1 MLMILV
7 MPLSLIALLAA
18 AEMKNIIFVAA
29 HQLFREY
36 SKLTGGT
43 FELCGA
49 VVDVVDNKFV
59 CILVIV
65 VVVVAKVVVDE
76 TDCCCCFDVF
86 ANVVDKV
93 DESSCLLAATFE
105 DDLTVPVLVVVAA
118 AIVET
123 NAYA

>member
-1 MLMILV
+1 MILV

-65 VVVVAKVVVDE
+65 VVVVVVKVVVDE
-76 TDCCCCFDVF
+76 TDCCCCFD
-86 ANVVDKV
+86 ALSNVVDKV
-93 DESSCLLAATFE
+93 DEASCLLAATFE